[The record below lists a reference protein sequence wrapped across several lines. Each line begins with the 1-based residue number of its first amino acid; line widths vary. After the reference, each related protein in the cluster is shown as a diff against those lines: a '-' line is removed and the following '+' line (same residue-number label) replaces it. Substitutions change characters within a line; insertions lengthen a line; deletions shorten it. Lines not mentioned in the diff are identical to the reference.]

1 MGTGWEASHTRGRGR
16 LAGSPRKGTE
26 GERRARHPSRRA
38 PRIVA
43 HRTARIVRRASYGAP
58 APTGE
63 ADGEE
68 FGDADGEE
76 HRRRREGVLS

>member
-1 MGTGWEASHTRGRGR
+1 MAVVGWQVARARAQKASAAQGTHR
-16 LAGSPRKGTE
+16 
-26 GERRARHPSRRA
+26 GERRASS
-38 PRIVA
+38 
-43 HRTARIVRRASYGAP
+43 RIVRRASYGAP